1 MITARRNCLDALLI
15 AERDGERC
23 AGPVLIAGVVI
34 GVGVVQLT
42 TQGLKESGHLSLHL
56 LMLLVLEL
64 IGPVLVS
71 VLGMALLLPRWLER
85 VDVAPVRA
93 WKQGIPSAALVGA
106 LLMVMF
112 LAASLIAGV
121 LMTPRGEVINE
132 MINLLRTMD
141 LRDVI
146 RSILRCAGF
155 LCLPVRLVPMART
168 CRSGGWSCQELHRQQ
183 SAGGRLDDRPLAQGD
198 LVPGRACLRQRGD
211 TVMTSDGMNTTPAE
225 RGQRRDR
232 LLFLGSGLLIL
243 IALLVGLARA
253 QRWGTRYVDVY
264 IQAKDVNGLKR
275 GEEIRIAGIPV
286 GQVGRLQLTDQG
298 KVTVQLQIDDSKA
311 FLVGP
316 SSKVRLAQEGLMGN
330 PYVVISADPRPK
342 DQGVTING
350 RTLHYAEPINL
361 DRLLHEFA
369 ATQKQLRLTLRHTAE
384 LTEANGD
391 IANAQPHASWP
402 KPWNRKSR
410 PRRRW

>member
-1 MITARRNCLDALLI
+1 
-15 AERDGERC
+15 
-23 AGPVLIAGVVI
+23 
-34 GVGVVQLT
+34 
-42 TQGLKESGHLSLHL
+42 
-56 LMLLVLEL
+56 
-64 IGPVLVS
+64 
-71 VLGMALLLPRWLER
+71 
-85 VDVAPVRA
+85 
-93 WKQGIPSAALVGA
+93 
-106 LLMVMF
+106 
-112 LAASLIAGV
+112 
-121 LMTPRGEVINE
+121 
-132 MINLLRTMD
+132 
-141 LRDVI
+141 
-146 RSILRCAGF
+146 
-155 LCLPVRLVPMART
+155 
-168 CRSGGWSCQELHRQQ
+168 
-183 SAGGRLDDRPLAQGD
+183 
-198 LVPGRACLRQRGD
+198 
-211 TVMTSDGMNTTPAE
+211 MTSDGMNSDGMHTTAAE

-391 IANAQPHASWP
+391 IATAFAATRQLAEAMEQEITATAPVVRESMASVAKDVQEVSASTAAVERDAHVLMEETRP
-402 KPWNRKSR
+402 LIVKTIKDADQLTRSSQQVIDLLRNLLGPWLEPADGHRSTDASTD
-410 PRRRW
+410 

>member
-1 MITARRNCLDALLI
+1 
-15 AERDGERC
+15 
-23 AGPVLIAGVVI
+23 
-34 GVGVVQLT
+34 
-42 TQGLKESGHLSLHL
+42 
-56 LMLLVLEL
+56 
-64 IGPVLVS
+64 
-71 VLGMALLLPRWLER
+71 
-85 VDVAPVRA
+85 
-93 WKQGIPSAALVGA
+93 
-106 LLMVMF
+106 
-112 LAASLIAGV
+112 
-121 LMTPRGEVINE
+121 
-132 MINLLRTMD
+132 
-141 LRDVI
+141 
-146 RSILRCAGF
+146 
-155 LCLPVRLVPMART
+155 
-168 CRSGGWSCQELHRQQ
+168 
-183 SAGGRLDDRPLAQGD
+183 
-198 LVPGRACLRQRGD
+198 
-211 TVMTSDGMNTTPAE
+211 MTSDGKNSDGMHTTASE

-243 IALLVGLARA
+243 IALLVGLGRA

-391 IANAQPHASWP
+391 IAAAFAATRQLAEAMEQEITATAPVVRESMASVAKDVQDVSASTAAVERDAHVLMEETRP
-402 KPWNRKSR
+402 LIVKTIKDADQLTRSSQQVIDLLRNLLGPWLEPADGHRSTDVSTD
-410 PRRRW
+410 